1 MKNILTFVLSFFT
14 IAIFAQS
21 HVENF
26 EADIWKHRKGYKE
39 EFIDHRGSPLTAADT
54 GFIDFY
60 KPEHTWQLIG
70 KVTLTPNEK
79 EFELPTYSGK
89 TRTYRKYA
97 ILDLEQKGTHFNLS
111 LYQNLTLQK
120 DSAYRDY
127 LFLPFTDLT
136 NGETTYEGGRYLDFS
151 IGDIHNETLHVD
163 FNKCYNPYCAYSD
176 GYNCPVP
183 PADNR
188 LQIEIPA
195 GEKKKKKKKKH

>member
-1 MKNILTFVLSFFT
+1 MRILLNC
-14 IAIFAQS
+14 IFLFCCTSLFSQS
-21 HVENF
+21 YIENF
-26 EADIWKHRKGYKE
+26 EEDMAKLRIAYKE
-39 EFIDHRGSPLTAADT
+39 GFIDHRGSPLTAADT

-60 KPEHTWQLIG
+60 KPEYSWIIDG
-70 KVTLTPNEK
+70 KVTLTPDEK

-97 ILDLEQKGTHFNLS
+97 LVALEHNGIHFQLS
-111 LYQNLTLQK
+111 LYQNLSVK
-120 DSAYRDY
+120 RDSTFLEY

-151 IGDIHNETLHVD
+151 IGEIQKETLKID
-163 FNKCYNPYCAYSD
+163 FNKCYNPFCAYSD

-188 LQIEIPA
+188 LKIEIPA
-195 GEKKKKKKKKH
+195 GEKKFKKEKKH

>member
-1 MKNILTFVLSFFT
+1 MKIILSF
-14 IAIFAQS
+14 IFSFSFFSVVAQS

-26 EADIWKHRKGYKE
+26 EADIWKHRLAYKE

-54 GFIDFY
+54 GFIDFF
-60 KPEHTWQLIG
+60 KPEHSWSLTG
-70 KVTLTPNEK
+70 KVTLTPDEK

-97 ILDLEQKGTHFNLS
+97 TVALEHKGAHFQLS
-111 LYQNLTLQK
+111 LYQNLSIQK
-120 DSAYRDY
+120 DTAYRDY

-188 LQIEIPA
+188 LKIEIPA
-195 GEKKKKKKKKH
+195 GEKKYRKEKKH

>member
-1 MKNILTFVLSFFT
+1 MKIFLSCTFIFYFLPC
-14 IAIFAQS
+14 FAQS
-21 HVENF
+21 HSENF

-54 GFIDFY
+54 GFLDFFA
-60 KPEHTWQLIG
+60 PEHSWLLIG
-70 KVTLTPNEK
+70 KVTLTPEEK
-79 EFELPTYSGK
+79 QFELPTYSGK

-97 ILDLEQKGTHFNLS
+97 IVDLEHKGKKFQLS
-111 LYQNLTLQK
+111 LYQNLSIQK
-120 DSAYRDY
+120 DTAYRDY

-151 IGDIHNETLHVD
+151 IGDIHNETLHID

-183 PADNR
+183 PVDNR
-188 LQIEIPA
+188 LQIEILA
-195 GEKKKKKKKKH
+195 GEKKYKKEKKH